1 MTTTSL
7 TVLLHH
13 PIPDG
18 MLAVCGSLC
27 FNLHSVK
34 IFLFLFLMLLAVPSV
49 AQEHVV
55 VGVVVDGPSDRFEL
69 QHQIYI
75 DELLALTSSEFD
87 VEIRRFA
94 GDWSK
99 ESIDAAISDAYAD
112 REVNLVLVTGFV
124 ANQIAAIRP
133 EFPKPTFLPIIIDVG
148 LVTGEVSV
156 GRSGKANLNYLTA
169 YADFAGDLDTLAR
182 ITPYKNLVLFIDT
195 ALSSAVLALRDA
207 AFAASEARGINLL
220 EVLHDGIDH
229 RLMNRVPADTD
240 AIFIAGLPRMPPADF
255 ANLVEEINAAGLPS
269 YGFAGVADVETGL
282 LVTNSEPRD
291 VDRQARL
298 NALNMQSVMLGERAE
313 DQQTTLETREQLT
326 INMATA
332 RRIRLSLSFDVL
344 NDAVLLNQDE
354 DALGQQYGIVEIAQL
369 ALDENQD
376 LQAERFG
383 VQAGL
388 EEIARARS
396 NLLPQVG
403 ALAGYSLRRDS
414 PTVSAGLLAER
425 STDAAISLDQL
436 IYSDTASANLKIQ
449 KELQRSRLAS
459 LQEFKLDVVQAAT
472 TSYYTVLNSRS
483 QLAVQQ
489 NNLKITRANLELAED
504 RVRLGTSTSADI
516 YRWQAEVAR
525 AQIRVLNARAALNQ
539 SWDTLNRI
547 VHGPQGTRF
556 GLKEASFDEPFVI
569 QRAEIEEMVRSPA
582 DYARFTRFYIDR
594 ALRQAPELEQL
605 NARIAAKRRELT
617 SQRRAY
623 WLPDFTVGGRYTS
636 NLSQSGLGAG
646 PTAGA
651 DLNDWSVGVQA
662 TLPLFSGGL
671 KKANVSRA
679 SFELRQL
686 ESLRASTEERVEEKI
701 RIQLHA
707 AQAALA
713 QIALTATAA
722 EASGKNFDLVSDAYA
737 RGTVTV
743 IELLD
748 AQDTAL
754 AASAAAAESLY
765 NFLITIMS
773 VQRAAGEFDFLL
785 TPGAKDELA
794 ARMRM
799 TLTGTR

>member
-1 MTTTSL
+1 
-7 TVLLHH
+7 
-13 PIPDG
+13 
-18 MLAVCGSLC
+18 
-27 FNLHSVK
+27 
-34 IFLFLFLMLLAVPSV
+34 MLLAVPVV

-55 VGVVVDGPSDRFEL
+55 VGIVGDGPSDRFES
-69 QHQIYI
+69 QHQIYV

-87 VEIRRFA
+87 VEIRRFE
-94 GDWSK
+94 GGWSK
-99 ESIDAAISDAYAD
+99 ESIDDAITDAYAD
-112 REVNLVLVTGFV
+112 RDVDLVLVTGFV

-148 LVTGEVSV
+148 LVAGEVSV
-156 GRSGKANLNYLTA
+156 GKSGKANLNYLTA
-169 YADFAGDLDTLAR
+169 FADFAGDLDTLAR
-182 ITPYKNLVLFIDT
+182 ITPYKNLVLFVDT
-195 ALSSAVLALRDA
+195 ALSSAIPALRDA
-207 AFAASEARGINLL
+207 AYAASEARGINLL

-255 ANLVEEINAAGLPS
+255 AVLVEAINAAGLPS

-282 LVTNSEPRD
+282 LVTDSEPRD

-298 NALNMQSVMLGERAE
+298 NALNMQAVMLGERAE

-332 RRIRLSLSFDVL
+332 RQIGLSPSFDVL
-344 NDAVLLNQDE
+344 NDAVLLNQDAE
-354 DALGQQYGIVEIAQL
+354 IYGQVFGLVDIAQT
-369 ALDENQD
+369 ALDQNQD
-376 LQAERFG
+376 LQAEGFG

-403 ALAGYSLRRDS
+403 ASAGYSLRRDS
-414 PTVSAGLLAER
+414 PTVAAGLFAER
-425 STDAAISLDQL
+425 STDTAISLDQL

-449 KELQRSRLAS
+449 KELQRTRQAS
-459 LQEFKLDVVQAAT
+459 LREFGLDVVQAAA
-472 TSYYTVLNSRS
+472 TSYYTVLNARS
-483 QLAVQQ
+483 QLSVQE
-489 NNLKITRANLELAED
+489 NNLRISRANLELAED
-504 RVRLGTSTSADI
+504 RVKLGTSTPADV

-525 AQIRVLNARAALNQ
+525 AQILVVNARAALNQ
-539 SWDTLNRI
+539 SWETLNRI
-547 VHGPQGTRF
+547 LHRPQGTQLA
-556 GLKEASFDEPFVI
+556 LKEATFDEPFVMT
-569 QRAEIEEMVRSPA
+569 RAEFEQLVSSPA
-582 DYARFTRFYIDR
+582 DYARFSNFYIDR
-594 ALRQAPELEQL
+594 AISRAPELEQL
-605 NARIAAKRRELT
+605 DAQIAAKRRELS

-646 PTAGA
+646 PAAGE

-686 ESLRASTEERVEEKI
+686 ESLRASTEERVEEQI
-701 RIQLHA
+701 RNRLHA
-707 AQAALA
+707 ALAAHA
-713 QIALTATAA
+713 QIALAATAA

-773 VQRAAGEFDFLL
+773 VQRAAGGYDFLL
-785 TPGAKDELA
+785 TPEARDALA
-794 ARMRM
+794 AKMHM
-799 TLTGTR
+799 TITGTE

>member
-1 MTTTSL
+1 
-7 TVLLHH
+7 LLYH
-13 PIPDG
+13 PLPDA
-18 MLAVCGSLC
+18 MLAVCDKLW
-27 FNLHSVK
+27 FNFSPVRNL
-34 IFLFLFLMLLAVPSV
+34 LFLFLMLLAVPAV

-55 VGVVVDGPSDRFEL
+55 VGIVVDGPSDRFEL

-87 VEIRRFA
+87 VEIRRFL
-94 GDWSK
+94 GEWSK

-112 REVNLVLVTGFV
+112 REVDLVLVTGFV

-148 LVTGEVSV
+148 LVAGEVSV
-156 GRSGKANLNYLTA
+156 GRSGKTNLNFLTA

-207 AFAASEARGINLL
+207 AYAASEARGINLL

-255 ANLVEEINAAGLPS
+255 ALLVEAINAAGLPS

-282 LVTNSEPRD
+282 LVTDSEPRD

-298 NALNMQSVMLGERAE
+298 NALNMQAVMLGGRAE
-313 DQQTTLETREQLT
+313 DQLTTFETRERLT

-332 RRIRLSLSFDVL
+332 RRIGLSPSFDVL
-344 NDAVLLNQDE
+344 NDSVLLNQDE
-354 DALGQQYGIVEIAQL
+354 EIYGQLFGLVDIAQT
-369 ALDENQD
+369 ALDQNQD
-376 LQAERFG
+376 LQAETFG

-403 ALAGYSLRRDS
+403 ASAGYSLRRDS
-414 PTVSAGLLAER
+414 PIVSAGLFAEK

-449 KELQRSRLAS
+449 KELQRTRKAS
-459 LQEFKLDVVQAAT
+459 LHEFELDVVLAAT
-472 TSYYTVLNSRS
+472 TSYYTVLNARS
-483 QLAVQQ
+483 QLSVQE
-489 NNLKITRANLELAED
+489 NNLRISRANLELAKN
-504 RVRLGTSTSADI
+504 RVKLGTSTSADV

-525 AQIRVLNARAALNQ
+525 AQILVVNARAALSQ

-547 VHGPQGTRF
+547 LHRPQGTQAA
-556 GLKEASFDEPFVI
+556 LKDATFEEPFVMK
-569 QRAEIEEMVRSPA
+569 RAEFEQMVRSAA
-582 DYARFTRFYIDR
+582 DFARFTRFYIDR

-605 NARIAAKRRELT
+605 NALIAAKRRELS

-623 WLPDFTVGGRYTS
+623 WLPEFSVGGRYTS
-636 NLSQSGLGAG
+636 NLGQSGLGAG
-646 PTAGA
+646 PPAGE

-679 SFELRQL
+679 TFELRQL
-686 ESLRASTEERVEEKI
+686 ESLRASTEERVEEQI
-701 RIQLHA
+701 RNQLHA
-707 AQAALA
+707 AQAAHA
-713 QIALTATAA
+713 QIALAATAA

-737 RGTVTV
+737 RGKVTV

-765 NFLITIMS
+765 NFLITMMS
-773 VQRAAGEFDFLL
+773 VQRAAGEYDFLL
-785 TPGAKDELA
+785 ASEAKDALA

-799 TLTGTR
+799 TLTGTE